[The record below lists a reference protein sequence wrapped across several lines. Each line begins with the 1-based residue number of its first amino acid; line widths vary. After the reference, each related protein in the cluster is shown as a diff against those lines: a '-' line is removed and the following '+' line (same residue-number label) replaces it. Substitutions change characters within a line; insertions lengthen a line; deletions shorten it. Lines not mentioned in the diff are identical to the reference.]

1 MTNEAGKKWDKENMK
16 TLTCRVR
23 ADVAENF
30 TAVCRNQGKTVHRV
44 LSDFV
49 QEQLTGKPVAETRR
63 RNLAEENRQL
73 RKQLNAAMTEIRVHK
88 ERADIAEKL
97 VDDWL
102 HRWDDVK

>member
-73 RKQLNAAMTEIRVHK
+73 KKQLKAANIEISAQK
-88 ERADIAEKL
+88 SRANIAENL